1 MTRELFGPTVM
12 SSRGHAYTVHGW
24 RRSTLVRSCLS
35 RRLASALATA
45 SSRANGLRPGLA
57 SVVSA
62 VLLLGIVSGCGS
74 NADTSADP
82 PQPTATATSET
93 NHDRYEEALARFTE
107 YEKVSEPIWAKG
119 KYTRHAQQLLDEYWS
134 TTGPDPVQAKY
145 QEVADAK
152 LRQYAANRIQLKGLP
167 KVLSSKPIRVSEHEV
182 QIEQCVDHRQQKLY
196 QDGKRVPS
204 NSKGP
209 VTRHLVLVRS
219 QPQQPWLISSLD
231 ERLARNKPC
240 G

>member
-12 SSRGHAYTVHGW
+12 SSREHAHTIHRW

-62 VLLLGIVSGCGS
+62 LLLLGIVSGCGS

-82 PQPTATATSET
+82 PQPTATTTSET

-107 YEKVSEPIWAKG
+107 YEKVTEPIFARG
-119 KYTRHAQQLLDEYWS
+119 KYTPHAREVLGEYWQ
-134 TTGPDPVQAKY
+134 TTGPDPVPATLQ
-145 QEVADAK
+145 VVGDAR
-152 LRQYAANRIQLKGLP
+152 LRQAAVNEIQLKGLP
-167 KVLSSKPIRVSEHEV
+167 KVLWSKSLKVTKTQV
-182 QIEQCVDHRQQKLY
+182 VIEQCIDSRTQRLFQH
-196 QDGKRVPS
+196 GKRVQT
-204 NSKGP
+204 NAKGP
-209 VTRHLVLVRS
+209 VTRRIILVRN
-219 QPQQPWLISSLD
+219 QDQHPWLMSAVD
-231 ERLARNKPC
+231 DRPKTNKPC
-240 G
+240 